1 MMASEGD
8 SPRKVHG
15 LIGDVDR
22 GPFGTGSKSE
32 REAVWITTVDK
43 RLILRR
49 KGAPSYGDQELERY
63 VGKRVKCDG
72 FIVGYTLLAEHIEA
86 LP

>member
-1 MMASEGD
+1 MGSEGD

-15 LIGDVDR
+15 LIGVVER

-32 REAVWITTVDK
+32 REAVWIKTADK

-49 KGAPSYGDQELERY
+49 KGGPSYGDRELERY
-63 VGKRVKCDG
+63 VGERVKCDG
-72 FIVGYTLLAEHIEA
+72 FIVGSTLLAEHIQI

>member
-1 MMASEGD
+1 MGGEDD
-8 SPRKVHG
+8 SPRKVQG
-15 LIGDVDR
+15 LIGIVER

-32 REAVWITTVDK
+32 REAVWIKTADE
-43 RLILRR
+43 RLVLRR
-49 KGAPSYGDQELERY
+49 KGGPSYGDRKLERY

-72 FIVGYTLLAEHIEA
+72 FIVGYTLLAEQIES